1 MTDDTAGTPVVPDA
15 GTASVTPPEPAAA
28 PVPPAPH
35 TAPPSPTVMTSAY
48 QPAPVATRRHGLGLL
63 GTVLVA
69 AVVAAVVGAFA
80 GIAGYALGR
89 TIGTEAVAEPAL
101 ALAPA
106 AAVSTQVVEGTVA
119 QIAEQTLPSV
129 VTIVVEG
136 AQGSGSGSGFII
148 GEDGYIL
155 TNNHVVSG
163 ASADGLEVVFPDGE
177 RLSAKVVGTS
187 PSYDLAVV
195 KVKRTGLPTLPLGDS
210 DQVRVGDLVVA
221 IGAPLGLEG
230 TVTSGIVSALDRPV
244 KAGQSSSDASYINAV
259 QTDAAINP
267 GNSGGPL
274 LDAAGNVI
282 GVNSA
287 IATLAFATEAGN
299 IGLGFAI
306 PSNSA
311 ARVAEEIIA
320 TGSSRTPLM
329 GVLLD
334 LTYFDGGA
342 RISDVTP
349 GTGAEEAGLR
359 TGDIVRAI
367 DGRPIDDQ
375 TELVVAIRSYAPGD
389 RITVEYERDGESRTA
404 EIILGEDSEQE

>member
-1 MTDDTAGTPVVPDA
+1 
-15 GTASVTPPEPAAA
+15 
-28 PVPPAPH
+28 
-35 TAPPSPTVMTSAY
+35 
-48 QPAPVATRRHGLGLL
+48 
-63 GTVLVA
+63 VLVA

-101 ALAPA
+101 TLAPA

-136 AQGSGSGSGFII
+136 AQGSGSGSGFVI

-177 RLSAKVVGTS
+177 RLSAKVIGTS

-195 KVKRTGLPTLPLGDS
+195 KVKRTGLPALPLGDS

-311 ARVAEEIIA
+311 SRVAEEIIA

-334 LTYFDGGA
+334 PTYFDGGA
-342 RISDVTP
+342 RVSDVTP
-349 GTGAEEAGLR
+349 GSGAEEAGLR